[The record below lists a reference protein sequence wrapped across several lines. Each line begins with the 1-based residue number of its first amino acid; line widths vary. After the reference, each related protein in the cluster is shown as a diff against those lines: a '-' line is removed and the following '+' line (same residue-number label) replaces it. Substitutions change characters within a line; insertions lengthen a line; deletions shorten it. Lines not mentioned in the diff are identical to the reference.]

1 MLMRYFRILLTAASL
16 ALLAWLLELVGH
28 VLGFMVLRQ
37 FELRPL
43 RSPPDWLD
51 SATGISLLLVVS
63 AVLLWLRIRLHRNRV
78 VAAQHVAARWP
89 STSRKAGGA

>member
-1 MLMRYFRILLTAASL
+1 MRYFRIMLTAASW
-16 ALLAWLLELVGH
+16 ALLAWLLLLVGH

-51 SATGISLLLVVS
+51 SAVGIALLLVVP

-78 VAAQHVAARWP
+78 VAAQHVAVRWS
-89 STSRKAGGA
+89 STSSAAGRA